1 MPGPGVLEQTSPHGR
16 ASPGGARLGGLDS
29 LRGLAIVWMMAFHF
43 SFDLNWFGY
52 IRTDFY
58 TNPVW
63 LWQRVCIVSL
73 FLLSAGLAQAVGDAR
88 ARSEQAFWRRWGQIF
103 GAGLLVVGGSWLA
116 FPASFIY
123 FGILQG
129 VAAMLLVHHLVGRR
143 LGAWV
148 LLLAPLAIAAP
159 HLFADARFNP
169 PWWNW
174 TGLITEKPITEDYV
188 PLLPWLGVF
197 WIGAGLGALARRVEL
212 RPLRALP
219 RVAPLALLGRWP
231 LSIYLL
237 HQPLLIG
244 ALWAVSRM
252 LGHPTPF

>member
-1 MPGPGVLEQTSPHGR
+1 MPAPGVPEVPRSPREGR
-16 ASPGGARLGGLDS
+16 APRLGGLDS
-29 LRGLAIVWMMAFHF
+29 LRGLAIAWMVAFHF

-58 TNPVW
+58 TDPVW

-73 FLLSAGLAQAVGDAR
+73 FLVSAGLAQAASDAR
-88 ARSEQAFWRRWGQIF
+88 GRSEAAFWRRWGQIF
-103 GAGLLVVGGSWLA
+103 GAGLLVVGGSWLV
-116 FPASFIY
+116 FPRSFIY

-129 VAAMLLVHHLVGRR
+129 VAAMLLVHRLLGRR

-159 HLFADARFNP
+159 HLWARPMFDP

-174 TGLITEKPITEDYV
+174 TGLITRKPITEDYV

-197 WIGAGLGALARRVEL
+197 WLGAGAGAWLRRLDL

-219 RVAPLALLGRWP
+219 TVPGLAQLGRWP
-231 LSIYLL
+231 LRIYLL

-244 ALWAVSRM
+244 LLWLASRAI
-252 LGHPTPF
+252 GHPTPF

>member
-1 MPGPGVLEQTSPHGR
+1 MPAPGVLEQAKT
-16 ASPGGARLGGLDS
+16 ARLGGLDS

-52 IRTDFY
+52 IHTDFY
-58 TNPVW
+58 TNPLW

-73 FLLSAGLAQAVGDAR
+73 FLFSSGLAQAVGDAR
-88 ARSEQAFWRRWGQIF
+88 ARGPRAFWRRWGQIF
-103 GAGLLVVGGSWLA
+103 AAGLLVVLGSWLA

-129 VAAMLLVHHLVGRR
+129 VAAMLLVHQLVGRR
-143 LGAWV
+143 LGPWV

-159 HLFADARFNP
+159 HLWADARFNP

-174 TGLITEKPITEDYV
+174 TGLITRKPITEDYV

-197 WIGAGLGALARRVEL
+197 WLGAGAGALARRVGL

-219 RVAPLALLGRWP
+219 RVQPLAWLGRWP

-244 ALWAVSRM
+244 ALWLVSRL
-252 LGHPTPF
+252 LGHATPF

>member
-1 MPGPGVLEQTSPHGR
+1 MPDPQRP
-16 ASPGGARLGGLDS
+16 ASPAAARLGGLDS
-29 LRGLAIVWMMAFHF
+29 LRGLAIAWMVFFHF

-52 IRTDFY
+52 IHTDFY
-58 TNPVW
+58 TNPLW

-73 FLLSAGLAQAVGDAR
+73 FLCSAGLAQAVGDER
-88 ARSEQAFWRRWGQIF
+88 RRSERAFWKRWAQIF

-116 FPASFIY
+116 FPRSFIY

-129 VAAMLLVHHLVGRR
+129 VAAMLLVHHLLGRR

-148 LLLAPLAIAAP
+148 LVLAPLAIAAP
-159 HLFADARFNP
+159 HLWTSAFFNP

-174 TGLITEKPITEDYV
+174 IGLITRKPITEDYV

-197 WIGAGLGALARRVEL
+197 WVGAGVGALLRRWQL

-219 RVAPLALLGRWP
+219 RVPGLAQLGRWP
-231 LSIYLL
+231 LRIYLL
-237 HQPLLIG
+237 HQPLLI
-244 ALWAVSRM
+244 ALLWLGSKL
-252 LGHPTPF
+252 LGHPAPF

>member
-1 MPGPGVLEQTSPHGR
+1 MPETGARNPL
-16 ASPGGARLGGLDS
+16 GGASRLGGLDS

-52 IRTDFY
+52 IHTDFY
-58 TNPVW
+58 TDPLW

-73 FLLSAGLAQAVGDAR
+73 FLLSSGLSQAVGDAR
-88 ARSEQAFWRRWGQIF
+88 ARSEAAFWKRWAQIF
-103 GAGLLVVGGSWLA
+103 GAGLLVVVGSWLV
-116 FPASFIY
+116 FPQSFIY

-129 VAAMLLVHHLVGRR
+129 VAAMLLVHRVLGRR

-148 LLLAPLAIAAP
+148 LVLAPLVIAAP
-159 HLFADARFNP
+159 HVLASARFNP
-169 PWWNW
+169 PLWNW
-174 TGLITEKPITEDYV
+174 TGLITRKPVTEDYV

-197 WIGAGLGALARRVEL
+197 WAGAGLGALLRRVDL
-212 RPLRALP
+212 RPLRVLP
-219 RVAPLALLGRWP
+219 RVAPLAWLGRWP

-244 ALWAVSRM
+244 LLWLGSRAI
-252 LGHPTPF
+252 GHPTPF